1 MRQLAVVVLAFLP
14 FASLAAAEEMRS
26 IRVSAQSEIKVPP
39 DEVFLYLAVETRDEK
54 LLAAK
59 RDNDFI
65 AAALF
70 DLMPKHA
77 IRAED
82 VQLTDV
88 DVSPDYGGRGF
99 RESRPIAYEFKRSI
113 EVRMTDFSKIEPLLA
128 DAFEAGLTHINGIHF
143 RVSNQMK
150 QQFEARRQAVEIARE
165 KALHL
170 TELTGMTLGSP
181 IRIEEDIEHN
191 WDTGGAGM
199 MARKPS
205 VDEQD
210 DRPRLPEPKIRF
222 VSQRNEAE
230 APTEAAG
237 AGWQHDALVAP
248 GQIRIQARVTVEFQM
263 KPK

>member
-26 IRVSAQSEIKVPP
+26 I
-39 DEVFLYLAVETRDEK
+39 
-54 LLAAK
+54 
-59 RDNDFI
+59 
-65 AAALF
+65 
-70 DLMPKHA
+70 
-77 IRAED
+77 
-82 VQLTDV
+82 
-88 DVSPDYGGRGF
+88 
-99 RESRPIAYEFKRSI
+99 
-113 EVRMTDFSKIEPLLA
+113 
-128 DAFEAGLTHINGIHF
+128 

-205 VDEQD
+205 VNEQD

-263 KPK
+263 APTPPVREPTEE